1 MYNIMD
7 INNIIK
13 INDIVSRYNKNK
25 QRYGEI
31 METLLEMKDKISDLE
46 LERNELFDTLTQI
59 RLEEVNFLNELKNDH
74 PDEYMELMVHINKS
88 ALGLEDSDGDDK

>member
-1 MYNIMD
+1 MD

-31 METLLEMKDKISDLE
+31 METLLEMKDRISDLE

-74 PDEYMELMVHINKS
+74 PDEYTELMVHINKS

>member
-1 MYNIMD
+1 MD

>member
-1 MYNIMD
+1 MD

-88 ALGLEDSDGDDK
+88 ALGLEDSDGNDK